1 MNTNHILKDE
11 DLSELN
17 EMDFELLEEVENI
30 SGTDHYLLSDGK
42 TYIVILCVIMLCG
55 AISISNIFFPT
66 QKEKVENQN
75 QKGINGRNR

>member
-1 MNTNHILKDE
+1 
-11 DLSELN
+11 
-17 EMDFELLEEVENI
+17 MDFEFIEEVDNL

-42 TYIVILCVIMLCG
+42 TYIVILCVILLCG

-75 QKGINGRNR
+75 QKGINGKHIFINNLIMYFHENN